1 MPTSALAAVIGICA
15 TIVGI
20 QTRFFSVLK
29 ADMRSMSG
37 RIDTLRGHVERVE
50 ERLSVRV
57 DREDEKLNGRISQVN
72 DRMGRA
78 EQRLNNRIDRVKE
91 TLNSRIDQVKEEFS
105 GRMDRLEKLGG
116 TIDLVS
122 SDVKAVG
129 REVAYV
135 KGQWDLVLTFL
146 PLQKTKTESTS
157 VPS

>member
-1 MPTSALAAVIGICA
+1 M
-15 TIVGI
+15 
-20 QTRFFSVLK
+20 
-29 ADMRSMSG
+29 
-37 RIDTLRGHVERVE
+37 
-50 ERLSVRV
+50 

-105 GRMDRLEKLGG
+105 GRMDRLEELGG
-116 TIDLVS
+116 SIDLVS

>member
-20 QTRFFSVLK
+20 QIRFFSVLK

-50 ERLSVRV
+50 ERLGVRV

-157 VPS
+157 VSS